1 MALMIHFAPKKPCI
15 LYNSLLKITLIA
27 HRISKNK
34 KTEVHYGRNGLHKE
48 RLNVGSNGL
57 TRDEYM

>member
-1 MALMIHFAPKKPCI
+1 MALMIHFCSKNLAFF
-15 LYNSLLKITLIA
+15 SLLKIAVIA
-27 HRISKNK
+27 HRISKDK